1 MINEK
6 SVSASQQRLMGQAY
20 GVRQFMDSEGKEGL
34 DPKKVDG
41 RYRKTIVKLAKEM
54 TKKALEDFAKTKH
67 KGLPEVKESSE
78 TPAGNPGEVP
88 TLYPYLKPESNQPK
102 KKDKVAKMQNIA
114 DYRDFMAKK
123 NKK

>member
-20 GVRQFMDSEGKEGL
+20 GVRQFMDTEGKEGL

-41 RYRKTIVKLAKEM
+41 RYRKIIVKLAKEM
-54 TKKALEDFAKTKH
+54 TKKDLEDFAKTKH
-67 KGLPEVKESSE
+67 KGLPEVKESAE
-78 TPAGNPGEVP
+78 TPQGNTDTVP
-88 TLYPYLKPESNQPK
+88 TIYPYLKSEANQPK

-114 DYRDFMAKK
+114 DYREFINKK
-123 NKK
+123 NNK